1 MTLPRISLVVP
12 SLNQAGTLDACL
24 SSILGQGYPGLE
36 CRVMDGGSG
45 DGSVELIRARQGEL
59 AGWESGPDG
68 GQFHAVARG
77 LSLST
82 GEVMGWLNSDDMLWP
97 GSLAV
102 VGEVFAAFP
111 EVEWITTGFPVLYDG
126 EGRARVST
134 VVRGYSLES
143 FADRRHLG
151 GHRGHLWWVQQEST
165 FWRRSLWERAGGRLD
180 ETLHFAGDFELWS
193 RFIRLTPLHT
203 VMAPLGGFRRHQG
216 QKTSSM
222 AGYYRE
228 AEPIQRALTA
238 LRPPPAR
245 ARLGELLGSRRS
257 RVVRRLFQPV
267 AAYAFPVIL
276 PRLDGRSLRWE
287 RGEETL
293 VRR

>member
-1 MTLPRISLVVP
+1 MAPPRISLVVP

-24 SSILGQGYPGLE
+24 SSILGQGYPDLE
-36 CRVMDGGSG
+36 CRVMDGGSS
-45 DGSVELIRARQGEL
+45 DGSVELIRARQREL

-68 GQFHAVARG
+68 GQFRAVARG

-111 EVEWITTGFPVLYDG
+111 EVEWITSGLPLRYD
-126 EGRARVST
+126 ERGRARVST
-134 VVRGYSLES
+134 VVRGFSLES
-143 FADRRHLG
+143 FADRRHLE
-151 GHRGHLWWVQQEST
+151 GHPGYLWWVQQEST
-165 FWRRSLWERAGGRLD
+165 FWRRSLWERAGGRL
-180 ETLHFAGDFELWS
+180 EGTLRFAGDFELWS
-193 RFIRLTPLHT
+193 RYIRLAPLHT
-203 VMAPLGGFRRHQG
+203 VMAPLGGFRRHRG

-238 LRPPPAR
+238 LRPPGPR

-257 RVVRRLFQPV
+257 RVVRRLFQPPAV
-267 AAYAFPVIL
+267 YTFPVIL
-276 PRLDGRSLRWE
+276 PRFDGRSLRWE

-293 VRR
+293 ARR